1 MADKDLLEELEE
13 SGMDPGIIERIRAWN
28 DASPIR
34 KQAKSATKQAEELAA
49 ENATLRK
56 TVMATTFEKV
66 GLTVNPDYLNLPAD
80 LAIHDP
86 EAVRTWA
93 QTAGFIST
101 SPSETPENLAA
112 HDRMTDTANGAPPP
126 QNGLVTPETLSTW
139 STERIMRFKQDHPR
153 EFESLKRGEEVSGI
167 SISGN

>member
-1 MADKDLLEELEE
+1 MPDKDLLEELEE
-13 SGMDPGIIERIRAWN
+13 SGLDPNIIERLRAWN

-34 KQAKSATKQAEELAA
+34 KQAKTATQRAQDLEA

-56 TVMATTFEKV
+56 AVMATTFEKV
-66 GLTVNPDYLNLPAD
+66 GLKVNPEFLNLPPD
-80 LAIHDP
+80 LPIHDP

-101 SPSETPENLAA
+101 EPSETPENLAA

-126 QNGLVTPETLSTW
+126 NNGLITPETLSTW
-139 STERIMRFKQDHPR
+139 STQKLMQFKLDHPR
-153 EFESLKRGEEVSGI
+153 EFEALKRGEEVSGA
-167 SISGN
+167 SLST